1 MPSLGARGSGGR
13 TATLFRFV
21 AASRLPAR
29 RRCSVGLWSPPQ
41 GGAVP
46 SFSVHGCGGENGQA
60 EAEGCSVA
68 RVRRRRPSVR
78 PNHSLQP
85 TVIGM
90 ALGPRSAIVYPAPR
104 GPSAMPL
111 PAAELER

>member
-1 MPSLGARGSGGR
+1 MSSALRGI
-13 TATLFRFV
+13 
-21 AASRLPAR
+21 SRLPAR
-29 RRCSVGLWSPPQ
+29 RRCSVSLWSPPQ

-46 SFSVHGCGGENGQA
+46 SFCAHGCGGENGQA
-60 EAEGCSVA
+60 GAEGYSVA
-68 RVRRRRPSVR
+68 RVRGRRPSVR
-78 PNHSLQP
+78 PNPSLQP

-90 ALGPRSAIVYPAPR
+90 ALGPRSALVHHAPR